1 MPALNAEV
9 LANFLD
15 VGDQVPCGF
24 ASMRR
29 IWRALATAALVEVH
43 DSVLFGVEE
52 AALFGILSHLAA
64 EGRYA
69 LASLADST

>member
-1 MPALNAEV
+1 
-9 LANFLD
+9 
-15 VGDQVPCGF
+15 
-24 ASMRR
+24 MRR